1 MLTDHQVR
9 RLMRLLTAG
18 VPLSLAALKTGMDTK
33 TARKYRQAARLP
45 GLLARFEIAR
55 IASSPYLRC
64 TQTAEPL
71 GEPRG
76 LPIEERHELEEG
88 ASLEET
94 LALLRELGDDAV
106 LCTHGDV
113 LVNLFG
119 EAGQKG
125 STRVAELRDRGLAVL
140 EYLPP
145 PG

>member
-1 MLTDHQVR
+1 
-9 RLMRLLTAG
+9 
-18 VPLSLAALKTGMDTK
+18 VPLLVVRH
-33 TARKYRQAARLP
+33 ARAGKRREWQGDDRLRPLDEKGRRQAAGLP

-125 STRVAELRDRGLAVL
+125 STRVAELRDGGLAVV

>member
-1 MLTDHQVR
+1 MPLLVVR
-9 RLMRLLTAG
+9 HARAGKRREWQGDDRLR
-18 VPLSLAALKTGMDTK
+18 PLDEKG
-33 TARKYRQAARLP
+33 RRQAAGLP

-64 TQTAEPL
+64 TQTVEPL
-71 GEPRG
+71 GEQRG
-76 LPIEERHELEEG
+76 LPIDERRELEEG

-125 STRVAELRDRGLAVL
+125 STRVAELRDGGLAVV

>member
-1 MLTDHQVR
+1 MPLLVVR
-9 RLMRLLTAG
+9 HARAGKRREWQGDDRLR
-18 VPLSLAALKTGMDTK
+18 PLDEKG
-33 TARKYRQAARLP
+33 RRQAAGLP

-55 IASSPYLRC
+55 IASSLYRRC
-64 TQTAEPL
+64 TQTVEPL
-71 GEPRG
+71 SEQQG

-88 ASLEET
+88 APLEES

-113 LVNLFG
+113 LENLFG

-125 STRVAELRDRGLAVL
+125 STRVVELRDAEPVVL

>member
-1 MLTDHQVR
+1 MPLLVVR
-9 RLMRLLTAG
+9 HARAGKRREWQGDDRLR
-18 VPLSLAALKTGMDTK
+18 PLDEKG
-33 TARKYRQAARLP
+33 RRQAAGLP

-94 LALLRELGDDAV
+94 LALLRELGEDAV

-125 STRVAELRDRGLAVL
+125 STRVAELQDRGLAVL

>member
-1 MLTDHQVR
+1 
-9 RLMRLLTAG
+9 
-18 VPLSLAALKTGMDTK
+18 VPLLVVRH
-33 TARKYRQAARLP
+33 ARAGKRREWQGDDRLRPLDEKGRRQAAGLP
-45 GLLARFEIAR
+45 GLLTRFEIAR
-55 IASSPYLRC
+55 IASSTYLRC
-64 TQTAEPL
+64 TQTVEPL
-71 GEPRG
+71 GEQRG
-76 LPIEERHELEEG
+76 LPIDERRELEEG

-125 STRVAELRDRGLAVL
+125 STRVAELRDGGLAVV

>member
-1 MLTDHQVR
+1 
-9 RLMRLLTAG
+9 
-18 VPLSLAALKTGMDTK
+18 VPLLVVRH
-33 TARKYRQAARLP
+33 ARAGKRREWQGDDRFRPLDEKGRRQAAGLP

-71 GEPRG
+71 GEQRG
-76 LPIEERHELEEG
+76 LPIDERRELEEG
-88 ASLEET
+88 ASLEES
-94 LALLRELGDDAV
+94 LVLLRELGDDAV

-113 LVNLFG
+113 LLNLFG

-125 STRVAELRDRGLAVL
+125 STRVAELREGGLALL